1 MMPTQ
6 PGYGMTGSVRA
17 VTGGV
22 RAMLRVEGAVILI
35 AALALYADTARSWW
49 FFAALLLTPDLALLA
64 YLGGPRVGAV
74 AYNAVH
80 SYLGPIVLAVAT
92 RGDGVG
98 YAIALIWGAH
108 CGMDRAAGYGLKY
121 ASAFGHTHLGQIGRA
136 SPAPRD
142 HPEGLDTT

>member
-1 MMPTQ
+1 VQTTNADRQ
-6 PGYGMTGSVRA
+6 GSVRA

-22 RAMLRVEGAVILI
+22 RFLLRVEGAVILI
-35 AALALYADTARSWW
+35 AALVLYADTARTWW
-49 FFAALLLTPDLALLA
+49 IFAAFLLTPDLVLLA

-121 ASAFGHTHLGQIGRA
+121 ASAFGHTHLGKVGRA
-136 SPAPRD
+136 SPAPRE
-142 HPEGLDTT
+142 HPEGHGTT